1 MFTTIGS
8 LESFGA
14 PVLRREVITNS
25 VVSTLGDSL
34 KVASGFIAL
43 TTTGDAVFGHL
54 NGHADAEQVGL
65 STTGAAGA
73 ELGSYTNTYTAASNN
88 QTVAKV
94 TAVCDIS
101 KKTLYSADADAA
113 LGSTT
118 GSNLPMYHM
127 DVADEETLD
136 ESTAATTSAQYLT
149 WGVDPN
155 DSGNAVVSIF
165 ESQVFG

>member
-1 MFTTIGS
+1 MFTTVGS

-25 VVSTLGDSL
+25 VVSTIGDSL

-43 TTTGDAVFGHL
+43 TTAGDAVFGHL
-54 NGHADAEQVGL
+54 NGHADAEQVGMT
-65 STTGAAGA
+65 TTGVAGA
-73 ELGSYTNTYTAASNN
+73 ELGSYVNTFTAASNN
-88 QTVAKV
+88 QTVAQI

-101 KKTLYSADADAA
+101 RKTLYSADADAA
-113 LGSTT
+113 LGTTT
-118 GSNLPMYHM
+118 GSDLAMYHM
-127 DVADEETLD
+127 DVADEDTLD

-155 DSGNAVVSIF
+155 DSGNAIVSIY
-165 ESQVFG
+165 ESQVFV

>member
-1 MFTTIGS
+1 MFTTVGT

-25 VVSTLGDSL
+25 VVSTIGDSV

-43 TTTGDAVFGHL
+43 GTAGAAVYGHI

-65 STTGAAGA
+65 STTGATGA

-88 QTVAKV
+88 QTVAQV

-101 KKTLYSADADAA
+101 KKTLYSGDADATP
-113 LGSTT
+113 GTTT
-118 GSNLPMYHM
+118 GSDLSMYHL
-127 DVADEETLD
+127 DLADEDDLD
-136 ESTAATTSAQYLT
+136 ESTAATTAAQYLT

-155 DSGNAVVSIF
+155 DSGNVIVSIF

>member
-1 MFTTIGS
+1 MFTKVGS
-8 LESFGA
+8 LEAFGA

-25 VVSTLGDSL
+25 VTSTIGDSL

-43 TTTGDAVFGHL
+43 ATAGDAVFGHL
-54 NGHADAEQVGL
+54 NGHADAEQVGMT
-65 STTGAAGA
+65 TTGAAGA
-73 ELGSYTNTYTAASNN
+73 ELGSYTNTFVTASNN
-88 QTVAKV
+88 QTVAQI

-113 LGSTT
+113 LGTTT
-118 GSNLPMYHM
+118 GSDLPMYHM
-127 DVADEETLD
+127 DLVSEHTLD

-149 WGVDPN
+149 HGVDPN
-155 DSGNAVVSIF
+155 DSGNAIVSIF

>member
-1 MFTTIGS
+1 MFTTVGT

-25 VVSTLGDSL
+25 VVSTVGDSV

-43 TTTGDAVFGHL
+43 ATAGDAVFGHL
-54 NGHADAEQVGL
+54 SSHADDAQVGL
-65 STTGAAGA
+65 STTGATGA
-73 ELGSYTNTYTAASNN
+73 EQGSYTNTYTAASNN
-88 QTVAKV
+88 QTVSQV

-113 LGSTT
+113 LGTTT
-118 GSNLPMYHM
+118 GSDLSMYHM
-127 DVADEETLD
+127 DLAGEDELD

-155 DSGNAVVSIF
+155 DSGNAIVSIF
-165 ESQVFG
+165 ESQVFN